1 MESTLPYAWYT
12 DPEVLRSE
20 QERIFRGAWQYVG
33 HLGELDGPGSY
44 FTARAGR
51 TPILVT
57 RARDGELRGFL
68 NVCRHR
74 GFPVAEGQGK
84 RETIQCPYHAWTYG
98 LDSPLPSA
106 ARSQELAD
114 FPTGELGLCRVSVDT
129 WGPFLF
135 VNTQR
140 DPEPL
145 SEAL

>member
-1 MESTLPYAWYT
+1 MPATLAWSAYT
-12 DPEVLRSE
+12 DPALPALER
-20 QERIFRGAWQYVG
+20 ERIFAGAWQYVG

-84 RETIQCPYHAWTYG
+84 RETIQCPYHAWT
-98 LDSPLPSA
+98 
-106 ARSQELAD
+106 
-114 FPTGELGLCRVSVDT
+114 
-129 WGPFLF
+129 
-135 VNTQR
+135 
-140 DPEPL
+140 
-145 SEAL
+145 